1 MEYLDFNRKNSASVS
16 MPESYI
22 LLGEI
27 FFLDIIFDFIENNF
41 KSKKYAVYK
50 AIYIKNLLN
59 FKSLL
64 ILLFFSQLH
73 YMNLRK
79 IFLILQLLLFKMR
92 II

>member
-59 FKSLL
+59 SKSLNK
-64 ILLFFSQLH
+64 INSISQI
-73 YMNLRK
+73 K
-79 IFLILQLLLFKMR
+79 
-92 II
+92 

>member
-59 FKSLL
+59 FKSLNKNNYNFYML
-64 ILLFFSQLH
+64 IILI
-73 YMNLRK
+73 
-79 IFLILQLLLFKMR
+79 IF
-92 II
+92 